1 MLASEIIKRPIITE
15 KSMLLAENENGLR
28 KYTFS
33 VDKRANKI
41 QIAKAVEELFNVKVV
56 KVNKIN
62 GLAKAK
68 RVGQHSGF
76 KPAIT
81 KAIVTLAAGNKIE
94 IFNA

>member
-1 MLASEIIKRPIITE
+1 MLSSEIIKKPIITE
-15 KSMLLAENENGLR
+15 KSMILVENDN

-33 VDKRANKI
+33 VDKRANKV
-41 QIAKAVEELFNVKVV
+41 QIKKAVEELFNVKVV

-62 GLAKAK
+62 TLAKKK

-81 KAIVTLAAGNKIE
+81 KAIVTLAEGSKIE
-94 IFNA
+94 IFEA

>member
-15 KSMLLAENENGLR
+15 KSMLLVENQN

-41 QIAKAVEELFNVKVV
+41 QIKLAIEELFNVKVV

-62 GLAKAK
+62 TAPKKK
-68 RVGQHSGF
+68 RVGQYTGF
-76 KPAIT
+76 KPLVT
-81 KAIVTLAAGNKIE
+81 KAIVMLAEGDKIE
-94 IFNA
+94 IFAA

>member
-15 KSMLLAENENGLR
+15 KSMLLVEKQNQ
-28 KYTFS
+28 YTFS

-41 QIAKAVEELFNVKVV
+41 QIAKAIEELFEVKVL

-62 GLAKAK
+62 SIPKKK

-76 KPAIT
+76 KPAVT
-81 KAIVTLAAGNKIE
+81 KAIVKLAEGNKIE

>member
-15 KSMLLAENENGLR
+15 KSMLLVEEAN

-41 QIAKAVEELFNVKVV
+41 QIAKAIEELFKVKVV

-62 GLAKAK
+62 ALPKKK

-81 KAIVTLAAGNKIE
+81 KAIVTLAEGSKIE

>member
-15 KSMLLAENENGLR
+15 KSMLLVEEQN

-33 VDKRANKI
+33 VDKRANKV
-41 QIAKAVEELFNVKVV
+41 QIKKAVQELFNVKVV
-56 KVNKIN
+56 KVNIIN
-62 GLAKAK
+62 SLPKAK

-81 KAIVTLAAGNKIE
+81 KAIVKLAEGSKIE
-94 IFNA
+94 IFEA

>member
-15 KSMLLAENENGLR
+15 KTMILVEQFN

-41 QIAKAVEELFNVKVV
+41 QIARAIEELFNVKVV

-62 GLAKAK
+62 AAPKKK
-68 RVGQHSGF
+68 RVGQHTGF
-76 KPAIT
+76 KPLVT
-81 KAIVTLAAGNKIE
+81 KAIVELAKEDKIE
-94 IFNA
+94 IFAA

>member
-15 KSMLLAENENGLR
+15 KTMLLVENEN

-41 QIAKAVEELFNVKVV
+41 QIARAIEELFKVKVL

-62 GLAKAK
+62 TTPKLK
-68 RVGQHSGF
+68 RVGQHAGF
-76 KPAIT
+76 KPHVT
-81 KAIVTLAAGNKIE
+81 KAIVKLAEGNKIE
-94 IFNA
+94 MFAA